1 MKGCLTLI
9 IIAFATIN
17 VLAPDN
23 KLLFSIRKAIIM
35 RQCQFIRRCCG
46 TERTVRNTVIFIWL
60 LYQKSTSILKKQS
73 SKKSNV
79 FG

>member
-23 KLLFSIRKAIIM
+23 KLLFSIRKAIII
-35 RQCQFIRRCCG
+35 RHCQFIRRCCG
-46 TERTVRNTVIFIWL
+46 IERTVRNTVIFIWL